1 MASSVYVLAGMG
13 GLSINEAMA
22 YGKPVICS
30 RCDGT
35 ERDLVKDCEN
45 GLYFQ
50 EGNAKDLADKIGIL
64 LKDPF
69 QGRRMGEHSLSVIE
83 QKINLETVTR
93 RFMDCFTYLQ
103 TR

>member
-35 ERDLVKDCEN
+35 ERDLVKDGEN

-50 EGNAKDLADKIGIL
+50 EGNVGDLAAKIGIL

-69 QGRRMGEHSLSVIE
+69 QGRRMGEHSLKVIE
-83 QKINLETVTR
+83 DKINLETVTR
-93 RFMDCFTYLQ
+93 RFMDCFLYVKTS
-103 TR
+103 